1 MHAWQRW
8 PAGECWPRGG
18 QRAVS
23 VYLLEPLISADP
35 PQSLRNST
43 DGGLVTLKT
52 RADFLRVAATRRR
65 AVMPGLILQAAR
77 RPEGTGYVALVRV
90 GFTASRKIGNAV
102 TRNRAKRRLRSA
114 AASIL
119 LDKGRPGTDD
129 VLIARAS
136 TVDRPYDA
144 LIADLEAALRRV
156 NHRAQE
162 KSDRASEKE

>member
-1 MHAWQRW
+1 
-8 PAGECWPRGG
+8 
-18 QRAVS
+18 
-23 VYLLEPLISADP
+23 
-35 PQSLRNST
+35 
-43 DGGLVTLKT
+43 
-52 RADFLRVAATRRR
+52 
-65 AVMPGLILQAAR
+65 MPGLILQAAR

-119 LDKGRPGTDD
+119 LDKGRPGTDY